1 MLLPAFRILL
11 LSFFV
16 LLLSGKT
23 PCAGEAPVVSISVP
37 FVSPNSIPN
46 GEINTKTYVT
56 RQDRYHRYR
65 IPGAVVSQDGTILA
79 FAEGRRGLGNDPRTE
94 ENAPIDMVMRRSTD
108 NGQTWEPLVVID
120 PGFRPNGEK
129 VDFGDPTPVF
139 DAETETVFLLYGQF
153 ADIGSDSPPPGQ
165 SPRAADGHHVVWVRA
180 STDNGKTWSQ
190 RKQIIY
196 PDEPHETSDGL
207 YWRIAHPGPGNGI
220 QLQWQDHN
228 QALNGRLVIPAKR
241 NASKTPD
248 GPLERDLFTFYS
260 DDHGKTWQVGK
271 PIWGPGSNEDEVVE
285 LTNGQLLLDGRQNS
299 GLYRRRHL
307 SRDGGQTWGPDV
319 PDTIRTTR
327 VDGSLARYSAKRAGH
342 DRDRILFSLPQ
353 GAGRI
358 LARAGD
364 AADKGLTRNNITVWI
379 SYDEGKT
386 FIHPVRINYEM
397 SAYSVILRLADG
409 TIGLFVETAGETGFA
424 YGDIAF
430 YRFSIDALENP
441 ELHSN

>member
-1 MLLPAFRILL
+1 MSSSAIRILL
-11 LSFFV
+11 LTVFTLVISY
-16 LLLSGKT
+16 GT
-23 PCAGEAPVVSISVP
+23 HCAADAPIVSISFP

-46 GEINTKTYVT
+46 GEINTKTYIT

-79 FAEGRRGLGNDPRTE
+79 FAEGRRGLGGDPRTE

-108 NGQTWEPLVVID
+108 NGQTWEPQVVID

-153 ADIGSDSPPPGQ
+153 SDIGSDSPPTGQ
-165 SPRAADGHHVVWVRA
+165 SPRPADGHHVVWVRA

-190 RKQIIY
+190 RKQIVY
-196 PDEPHETSDGL
+196 PDEPRETSDGL

-220 QLQWQDHN
+220 QLQWQDRN
-228 QALNGRLVIPAKR
+228 KALNGRLVIPAKR
-241 NASKTPD
+241 NGSKTPD
-248 GPLERDLFTFYS
+248 GPVETEPFVFYS
-260 DDHGKTWQVGK
+260 DDHGKSWQVGK
-271 PIWGPGSNEDEVVE
+271 PTLGPGGNEDEVVE
-285 LTNGQLLLDGRQNS
+285 LTDGQLLLDARQNS

-307 SRDGGQTWGPDV
+307 SRDGGQTWGPNV
-319 PDTIRTTR
+319 PDTTRTTP

-342 DRDRILFSLPQ
+342 DRDRLLFSLPQ
-353 GAGRI
+353 GTGRI

-364 AADKGLTRNNITVWI
+364 AIDKGLTRNNITVWI
-379 SYDEGKT
+379 SYDEGRT
-386 FIHPVRINYEM
+386 FIHPVRINYEA

-409 TIGLFVETAGETGFA
+409 SVGLFVETAGETGFA
-424 YGDIAF
+424 FGDITL
-430 YRFSIDALENP
+430 YRFGVDALENP
-441 ELHSN
+441 ELHAN